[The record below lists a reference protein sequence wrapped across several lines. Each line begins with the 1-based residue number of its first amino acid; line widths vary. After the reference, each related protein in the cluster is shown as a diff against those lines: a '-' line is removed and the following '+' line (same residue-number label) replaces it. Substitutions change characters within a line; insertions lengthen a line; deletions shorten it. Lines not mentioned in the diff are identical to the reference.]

1 MTATPFHRPR
11 EPGSVLPIRGG
22 RDHVPGTALVQGALG
37 ASPPREAVRAA
48 LAVVFAVAERARR
61 DTGGE
66 RFWWETAVRVSA
78 AEVAA
83 EMGILASEARDGM
96 ELLRDAGV
104 VRDGGA
110 GEGVQLDPDVLCEQP
125 LLAAIDWPGVRT
137 RLEGE
142 RRIGPA
148 LAVLRELGRLGSARG
163 ADAPVATHLPE
174 LVDATLYGRSAV
186 AQALQDLERAGLV
199 ERAGARGGRGAR
211 LRITRRALGEGAG
224 APAAP
229 ARDRDEDAARPPLAA
244 PATGFVLEVGGAS
257 LEVPPGARVS
267 VESDPGGTPRVRIR
281 FPGQP

>member
-22 RDHVPGTALVQGALG
+22 RDHVPGTALVRSALG
-37 ASPPREAVRAA
+37 APAPREAVRAA

-61 DTGGE
+61 ETGGE
-66 RFWWETAVRVSA
+66 RFWWETPVRVSA
-78 AEVAA
+78 AEAA
-83 EMGILASEARDGM
+83 VDMGVLASEAQGGM

-104 VRDGGA
+104 VRAGGA

-125 LLAAIDWPGVRT
+125 LLAAIDWTAVRT

-142 RRIGPA
+142 RRLGPA

-163 ADAPVATHLPE
+163 VHDPVATHLPE
-174 LVDATLYGRSAV
+174 LVEATLYGRSAV
-186 AQALQDLERAGLV
+186 AQALQDLERTGLV
-199 ERAGARGGRGAR
+199 ERAGARGQRGAQ
-211 LRITRRALGEGAG
+211 LRITRRALGDGAA

-229 ARDRDEDAARPPLAA
+229 PRTGGGDGSQAPLSD
-244 PATGFVLEVGGAS
+244 PATGFVLDVGGAS

-267 VESDPGGTPRVRIR
+267 VESNPGGPPRVRIR